1 MSGRK
6 RTKRKNS
13 DEDFDVDEGDDGLD
27 IDEINRWACQSC
39 TFVNRAAAF
48 RCAVCGTR
56 KGTSTRRSR
65 ADDNVVEM
73 QKSITDMVQKQVEK
87 EKSLKRKER
96 SMLKSSVPRETS
108 EQSTSA
114 EVKTEEVDL
123 NSEILKIPIPEP
135 SEIYKSFLESVPRSE
150 SLVNVKM
157 EIQDSPALPEEIA
170 KKKSETAKKKSSRDS
185 TPTVNGATNV
195 NEMAFVKP
203 TVTPPT
209 TTTNIQ
215 VSTPN
220 PQKIEIQENPV
231 HLPPQL
237 QPHQPP
243 LQLPVSAPIPHFHI
257 GAEMKIPPPPAP
269 HPSWNTVPAIVPP
282 PQTMASVEA
291 GLLQEFPER
300 IFKNLNQAAAFDQSV
315 VISQKNEINPE
326 PAAAAIPNGWDREK
340 IIKELASSL
349 GPNHTM
355 SPTTSRQSSE
365 TDSSS
370 SDGNRSFET
379 PLIDVSPSVS
389 KCCQIPDYMIHRD
402 TPQKI
407 VIVANGFPAYF
418 EEFPR
423 RIH

>member
-1 MSGRK
+1 MS
-6 RTKRKNS
+6 N
-13 DEDFDVDEGDDGLD
+13 EF
-27 IDEINRWACQSC
+27 C
-39 TFVNRAAAF
+39 
-48 RCAVCGTR
+48 R

-108 EQSTSA
+108 EVSTSA
-114 EVKTEEVDL
+114 EIKTEELDL

-135 SEIYKSFLESVPRSE
+135 SEIYKTFLESVPRSE
-150 SLVNVKM
+150 SLANVKM
-157 EIQDSPALPEEIA
+157 EIQDTPSGPEETKKKKEIA
-170 KKKSETAKKKSSRDS
+170 KETSSRDS
-185 TPTVNGATNV
+185 TPSVNGATNV

-203 TVTPPT
+203 TVTTPT
-209 TTTNIQ
+209 KTNIQ
-215 VSTPN
+215 VSTPQ

-231 HLPPQL
+231 QLPPQL
-237 QPHQPP
+237 QPHQLP
-243 LQLPVSAPIPHFHI
+243 LQLPVSAPIPNFHI
-257 GAEMKIPPPPAP
+257 GAEMKIPQPPAP
-269 HPSWNTVPAIVPP
+269 HPSWNTIPAIVPP

-300 IFKNLNQAAAFDQSV
+300 ILKNLNQSAVFDQS
-315 VISQKNEINPE
+315 IGNSQKSGTNSE
-326 PAAAAIPNGWDREK
+326 PAAVVIPNGWDREK